1 MCIYRKIIGIIS
13 WKLSWQFIFYLTN
26 THIFYQ
32 LHFTGLQRGEVFPNV
47 FPPSEKKVHRASH
60 SSPPWIFSSLPS
72 TLETVAWTQY
82 KLGKCFTTE
91 PFPFVILKIYLLAY
105 INHAQWVSLWTCIH
119 IYGVFWSYS
128 PPLASPVQLPL
139 LLIPCIFCC
148 AVLRCIVLY
157 FFGSPASLI
166 RVAYKNMGEELVKE
180 AWETNQF
187 LHKRKEIS
195 FPLPGTINCL
205 YIFGERQ
212 GLRKPSPTFF
222 PFQILRQGL
231 NKLLGLDSVS
241 LCSPASAS

>member
-1 MCIYRKIIGIIS
+1 MG
-13 WKLSWQFIFYLTN
+13 FIMNLH
-26 THIFYQ
+26 THIRCI
-32 LHFTGLQRGEVFPNV
+32 LV
-47 FPPSEKKVHRASH
+47 
-60 SSPPWIFSSLPS
+60 I
-72 TLETVAWTQY
+72 
-82 KLGKCFTTE
+82 FTT
-91 PFPFVILKIYLLAY
+91 I
-105 INHAQWVSLWTCIH
+105 SLSCPAFTLTD
-119 IYGVFWSYS
+119 F
-128 PPLASPVQLPL
+128 
-139 LLIPCIFCC
+139 PCIFCC

-222 PFQILRQGL
+222 PFQILRHGL

-241 LCSPASAS
+241 LYSPASAS